1 MTGCFLSKSLNNKI
15 SIMRERKGKKSLRDF
30 GEKKTLVWNL
40 TYWQEIHVTVSS
52 LLEIWGRDR
61 VTHVEVITEIT
72 S

>member
-1 MTGCFLSKSLNNKI
+1 
-15 SIMRERKGKKSLRDF
+15 MRERKGKKSLRDF